1 MTCNT
6 GGTVQPVMRWAEG
19 QRSAC
24 SLIYTGIDII
34 EISRVAE
41 VARRYPKRFLEK
53 IYTPGE
59 RAYSR
64 GRAPQLASRFA
75 AKEAVMK
82 ALGTGVRGV
91 AWREIEVVRHRGRA
105 PEIVLHGRAQA
116 KAREIG
122 IVRTALSLSHSREFA
137 VASVVA
143 VTAEAGN
150 LEK

>member
-1 MTCNT
+1 M
-6 GGTVQPVMRWAEG
+6 
-19 QRSAC
+19 
-24 SLIYTGIDII
+24 IYTGIDII
-34 EISRVAE
+34 EISRIAE
-41 VARRYPKRFLEK
+41 VAKRYPKRFLEK

-59 RAYSR
+59 RDYSR

-91 AWREIEVVRHRGRA
+91 GWREIEVVRQRGRA
-105 PEIVLHGRAQA
+105 PEIVLHGRARA
-116 KAREIG
+116 KAKEIG

-143 VTAEAGN
+143 VTAEV
-150 LEK
+150 EDTQK

>member
-1 MTCNT
+1 MVAGLTGVYSQERIMTT
-6 GGTVQPVMRWAEG
+6 DLGGTAMPGGHQADG
-19 QRSAC
+19 LRSAC

-34 EISRVAE
+34 EISRIAE

-91 AWREIEVVRHRGRA
+91 GWREIEVVRPQGTR
-105 PEIVLHGRAQA
+105 P
-116 KAREIG
+116 
-122 IVRTALSLSHSREFA
+122 
-137 VASVVA
+137 
-143 VTAEAGN
+143 
-150 LEK
+150 